1 MLKLVAV
8 SDFAVKIKRL
18 KERSFAVL
26 GFEELKRVI
35 FAFLRSL
42 TALLS
47 QFEILIFNVLD

>member
-1 MLKLVAV
+1 MLKLVTV
-8 SDFAVKIKRL
+8 SGFAVKIKRL

-42 TALLS
+42 TAFFLS
-47 QFEILIFNVLD
+47 V